1 MASLADESLPVSS
14 SSGEP
19 SLEQLNDAFAEMLKT
34 DSAQD
39 SPTSRSD
46 SAASEGQL
54 ADPEGDNAGPE
65 NDAPVPL
72 GVPMAEG
79 QNPVTPKRILEAM
92 LFVGHPANE
101 PLTAKQAATV
111 IHGVTPREVE
121 KLIEELC
128 SEYVNQ
134 GCIYDIHSEGSGYR
148 MVLRKQYEPVRD
160 RFYGRVREAK
170 LSQAAIE
177 VLALVAYNQPT
188 TSDKVNKLRGHPSG
202 PILSQLIRRQ
212 LLCMERPENK
222 PRTPVYRTTPRF
234 LQLFGLASLEELP
247 KSQEL
252 DS

>member
-1 MASLADESLPVSS
+1 MASLPDESLPVSS

-34 DSAQD
+34 DSVQD
-39 SPTSRSD
+39 SPTSRSEL
-46 SAASEGQL
+46 AAREGQS
-54 ADPEGDNAGPE
+54 ADPEGDNGGLE
-65 NDAPVPL
+65 NDAPAPL

-92 LFVGHPANE
+92 LFVGNPENE
-101 PLTAKQAATV
+101 PLTAKQVAVV

-128 SEYVNQ
+128 NEYINQ
-134 GCIYDIHSEGSGYR
+134 GCIYDIQSEGSGYR